1 MNKFNELSDTIIK
14 SNQSYFITGPGGS
27 GKTTLLKQIQSIL
40 TKQDKKHITL
50 CPTNLAAL
58 LVDGITIHKFSTKLK
73 KQSQVQSLDL
83 DYIFIDEVSMIGEV
97 FYKFLMTIKKIRPD
111 IKFIISG
118 DYNQLKPV
126 NELAP
131 IRHPAILALG
141 LQLGDTGRSG
151 SCPGDSN
158 PTRSPGG
165 GQRGVTS
172 AARLQPG
179 PATRGLPWP
188 LPRGARP
195 GSCRTP
201 PSRGSDGG
209 GVVEPRHPV
218 YTCRVALRLGS
229 PPGLSSLV
237 NGRMALET
245 PWAAPVAAWCGW
257 RPLAQ
262 GGCAKLAPHE
272 GRPARWGLGGGH
284 PLLG

>member
-1 MNKFNELSDTIIK
+1 MPSHHESWFPKSRLRVWVVTVPGFLHGRKFRSHPTMLPGRLS
-14 SNQSYFITGPGGS
+14 
-27 GKTTLLKQIQSIL
+27 
-40 TKQDKKHITL
+40 
-50 CPTNLAAL
+50 
-58 LVDGITIHKFSTKLK
+58 
-73 KQSQVQSLDL
+73 
-83 DYIFIDEVSMIGEV
+83 
-97 FYKFLMTIKKIRPD
+97 
-111 IKFIISG
+111 
-118 DYNQLKPV
+118 
-126 NELAP
+126 ELAP

-179 PATRGLPWP
+179 PATRGSPWP

-284 PLLG
+284 PLRG

>member
-1 MNKFNELSDTIIK
+1 VVTVPGFLHGRKFRSHPTMLPGRLS
-14 SNQSYFITGPGGS
+14 
-27 GKTTLLKQIQSIL
+27 
-40 TKQDKKHITL
+40 
-50 CPTNLAAL
+50 
-58 LVDGITIHKFSTKLK
+58 
-73 KQSQVQSLDL
+73 
-83 DYIFIDEVSMIGEV
+83 
-97 FYKFLMTIKKIRPD
+97 
-111 IKFIISG
+111 
-118 DYNQLKPV
+118 
-126 NELAP
+126 ELAP

-179 PATRGLPWP
+179 PATRGSPWP

-284 PLLG
+284 PLRG